1 MKKEVKPSEVI
12 IKDTAKPL
20 EVVLDKTEPLAVTLD
35 KEATEQIISH
45 SVNKDKH
52 KTKAPTTT
60 EEEDRST
67 LGQRNINLI
76 WETTQSNIAKMAV
89 YVGISINVVIPICM
103 LFIRGEVE
111 VARIAIV
118 GSCLNTV
125 STTVGIIIG
134 FYFSRTNHSAIGG
147 TGKKPSSSSAGT
159 R

>member
-1 MKKEVKPSEVI
+1 MKKPAEVKI
-12 IKDTAKPL
+12 IDTAKPL
-20 EVVLDKTEPLAVTLD
+20 EVV
-35 KEATEQIISH
+35 
-45 SVNKDKH
+45 VNKSSPDNISEH
-52 KTKAPTTT
+52 KTKPPETT

-76 WETTQSNIAKMAV
+76 WETTQSQIAKMAV
-89 YVGISINVVIPICM
+89 YVGISINVIIPVFM
-103 LFIRGEVE
+103 LFIRGELE

-147 TGKKPSSSSAGT
+147 TGKKPQSTSAGT